1 MNNRNILLLLFILHT
16 PFNTFAQSQK
26 SEFNLD
32 QILVVGDRSNVKIK
46 ESTIPSGV
54 LSKTEL
60 ESLPIRNLA
69 DALEYLPGITFG
81 NLDASGH
88 IPIPIIRGFY
98 GGGEAEYVLLLVDG
112 IPVNDFNNGIAD
124 WNIIPVN
131 HIEKIE
137 LIRGGGSSAYGDL
150 AIGGVINVVTKR
162 NILKNN
168 YSVSVKND
176 LYNRRALNL
185 NTDYQKNLNS
195 IGLNISQ
202 ENAESY
208 REHSKYKKNTYSGSY
223 RRLFNLTNALNINFK
238 YDELNLENSGALTQD
253 LLNEDHL
260 QSHSMYENDYRAYN
274 KFSGTIQY
282 SLGSD
287 NRITILSGFRTLDQD
302 ETRTLQLTSDIGDSQ
317 FEEQT
322 STVFW
327 NQLQYHRALKNL
339 RILIGIDSEYG
350 FFTSN
355 YFDIQNKQKL
365 SGGSGTGNKLGLYL
379 QTKRKIADKVDI
391 IAVLRLDNIN
401 NDGKID
407 SSEQN
412 MNLSY
417 QYSPR
422 IGVSYQYINSK
433 VLEGYIF
440 SNWSKAFKSP
450 TLDQLFDSRQIN
462 FGYYNINY
470 SNSSL
475 LPQESDNIDIGLN
488 QKIILKNNI
497 YGELSIV
504 LYSMYIENEIDFDI
518 STFKY
523 GNISESI
530 HRGIE
535 ASFGLFLSD
544 RVNLR
549 HSSNFTEVKFGGG
562 DYKNNTLKNIPELS
576 YTNRITIKI
585 SEQLSLLFGQK
596 YFGSVYINDENTES
610 LPAYSIFDANLKF
623 TRSNYGIDVSIF
635 NIGDKLYNGSAYML
649 FDQMIQQNVKFFY
662 PAQKRNFQLSL
673 SFNL

>member
-1 MNNRNILLLLFILHT
+1 MNNRKLFLLILILHG
-16 PFNTFAQSQK
+16 PFITFAQSQK
-26 SEFNLD
+26 SEFNLE

-81 NLDASGH
+81 NLDASGQT
-88 IPIPIIRGFY
+88 PIPIIRGYY

-168 YSVSVKND
+168 YSVSVKSD
-176 LYNRRALNL
+176 QYNHRSLNL

-195 IGLNISQ
+195 IGVNISR
-202 ENAESY
+202 ENAVGY
-208 REHSKYKKNTYSGSY
+208 RDHSKYKKNTFSGSY
-223 RRLFNLTNALNINFK
+223 RGLLNLTNALNINFR

-253 LLNEDHL
+253 LLDKDHR
-260 QSHSMYENDYRAYN
+260 QSHSMYANDYRAYK
-274 KFSGTIQY
+274 KFGGTIQY
-282 SLGSD
+282 SLG
-287 NRITILSGFRTLDQD
+287 NGNKLTILSGFRTLDQD
-302 ETRTLQLTSDIGDSQ
+302 EIRTLQLTSDLGDSQ
-317 FEEQT
+317 FEKQT

-327 NQLQYHRALKNL
+327 NQLKYDRTLKNV
-339 RILIGIDSEYG
+339 RILIGVDSEYG

-355 YFDIQNKQKL
+355 YFDIQKKQKL
-365 SGGSGTGNKLGLYL
+365 SDGSGTGNKLGLYFQAKSEITDRL
-379 QTKRKIADKVDI
+379 GI
-391 IAVLRLDNIN
+391 IAVLRLDKIS

-412 MNLSY
+412 MNLSN

-422 IGVSYQYINSK
+422 IGLSYQYINNQI
-433 VLEGYIF
+433 LEGYIF

-475 LPQESDNIDIGLN
+475 LPQESSNIDIGLN

-497 YGELSIV
+497 SGELSIV
-504 LYSMYIENEIDFDI
+504 FYSMDIENEIDFDM

-523 GNISESI
+523 GNISEST
-530 HRGIE
+530 HGGIE
-535 ASFGLFLSD
+535 ASFGLFFSD
-544 RVNLR
+544 RLKLR
-549 HSSNFTEVKFGGG
+549 HSSNFTEVKFGSGN
-562 DYKNNTLKNIPELS
+562 YKDNMLKNIPELS

-585 SEQLSLLFGQK
+585 SDQFSLLLGQK

-610 LPAYSIFDANLKF
+610 LPGYSIFDANLKF
-623 TRSNYGIDVSIF
+623 TRSSYGIDISIF

-649 FDQMIQQNVKFFY
+649 FDQMIQKNVKFFY
-662 PAQKRNFQLSL
+662 PAQKRNIRIG
-673 SFNL
+673 FNYTI